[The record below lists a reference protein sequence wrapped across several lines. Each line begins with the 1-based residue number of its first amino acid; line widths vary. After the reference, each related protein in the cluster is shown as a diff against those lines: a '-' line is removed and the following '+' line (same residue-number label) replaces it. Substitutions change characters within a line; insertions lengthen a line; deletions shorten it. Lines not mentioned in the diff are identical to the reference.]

1 MSRSSRAR
9 DFLSPGKS
17 TDRPASNTNTAWRH
31 SVSPMTN
38 PDLYS
43 IVALCTIAVLTLTY
57 LIFRFP
63 DLGALIE
70 RYNQF

>member
-1 MSRSSRAR
+1 VSLASRVR
-9 DFLSPGKS
+9 DFLSPDKS
-17 TDRPASNTNTAWRH
+17 TDRPGSNTNTAWRH

-38 PDLYS
+38 PDLHS
-43 IVALCTIAVLTLTY
+43 IVALCTIAILTLTN
-57 LIFRFP
+57 LFFRFP

>member
-1 MSRSSRAR
+1 MSLSSRAR

-38 PDLYS
+38 PDL
-43 IVALCTIAVLTLTY
+43 
-57 LIFRFP
+57 
-63 DLGALIE
+63 
-70 RYNQF
+70 